1 MAKNNKNNN
10 GYSMNY
16 NGKSYQYIDIDNLKQ
31 ANDLMA
37 KQLKLQSDFI
47 KKQEK
52 MLANG
57 KKLSTLDTNIYNSY
71 KKQSKELGDNVNRNQ
86 KIIDSWNRNIRNT
99 LKTSPNKTGVLGD
112 IIQASNTRTSRVG
125 YEQMP
130 KNIADIFRTS
140 ISNGLNQSQLKE
152 TNKIYEKAVD
162 SVIAKYK
169 RKGADFSDATT
180 MAKVNEE
187 IKEKTISEM
196 GGITD
201 KYSKATTVL
210 SIATDVFKEA
220 VNTWVRVFKSGLSHQ
235 KDVYES
241 TFEPISVRNNT
252 TRGMYYAAQSE
263 LGGFG
268 KNRLAEMGLNDNI
281 ATSDVQKMW
290 AKMAENGIKIDMST
304 EESRAEVSAKAI
316 DLVLTNK
323 IVPFLDTSS
332 ESVQLLNERLGDSFV
347 KQIRGI
353 SQASLEVAGN
363 NVGTSKVL
371 NELIDL
377 VQPMSDEALSN
388 LAKGST
394 ELTALYNRLIAPKED
409 GGYGYST
416 SQANDI
422 IKTTYKSQAYNNQM
436 LKSGNLKEQLFALN
450 LLENNINT
458 NDLSQLNNAAGAY
471 INTKN
476 YLASWFPSVNGS
488 AMNQLIANEGKD
500 AVGLSWEDLQAYEKY
515 KESGVSVADLVS
527 STEFTDEDIKKW
539 ASYKTDQYG
548 SGNNQ
553 TNQTLQDITVEN
565 LANELAVGEQWM
577 GHWTSIIETAIKG
590 IGTILLTKI
599 VGGVIGKGISALS
612 GISAGGITG
621 TSTGGLLGTTGK
633 MVAGIGGIALAS
645 AALIKI
651 GDSINSELLSKQ
663 QYNANVQSTLF
674 TQEMKDELNGTGL
687 ENNSAAVA
695 VRSAGEGYNA
705 GKGNWQT
712 IFDRTE
718 GDIAGDWWADT
729 KGLFGNWADKAWFFN
744 NPSKNNAQEY
754 NSWLLG
760 MYLNENHSMT
770 NNDDYMH
777 LLLTYYALMASQ
789 GLDGN
794 YTKNADVND
803 ANVKQ
808 YIKDVLAD
816 EELFKEYG
824 RALNVL
830 QGEGIVDKY
839 GTPIKDNWTDIQ
851 HQIIDWSSHRYG
863 LDYVPYDNY
872 RAELHEGEAVLTAST
887 ASELRNLIDEYR
899 NTAKQSVQFDV
910 IIQNQTNAL
919 VNKMG
924 EIIAVMQNNRPIFP
938 TTAINKGNEILNYSM
953 TKMVSTRD
961 FSQ

>member
-57 KKLSTLDTNIYNSY
+57 KKLSALDTNLYNSY

-99 LKTSPNKTGVLGD
+99 LKTSPNKTGVLRD
-112 IIQASNTRTSRVG
+112 IIQTSNTRTSRIG

-130 KNIADIFRTS
+130 KNIADIFKTS

-152 TNKIYEKAVD
+152 TNKIYEKTVD

-220 VNTWVRVFKSGLSHQ
+220 VNTWVRVFKNGLSHQ
-235 KDVYES
+235 KDVYGS
-241 TFEPISVRNNT
+241 TFEPISVRNGT
-252 TRGMYYAAQSE
+252 TRGQYYAAQSE

-422 IKTTYKSQAYNNQM
+422 IKTIYKSQAYNNQM

-599 VGGVIGKGISALS
+599 VGGVIGKGIGAL
-612 GISAGGITG
+612 TG
-621 TSTGGLLGTTGK
+621 LGTTTLSRGSGLGSLLGK
-633 MVAGIGGIALAS
+633 AGPIAGGVATVAATVGAELLVMKAMSDYNDKEKENARKYADENIDYYLDKREGTTHEDDTTVAHNDAEGFYMGGTGKIATDDYADIFRSWKHDTAGGFQYWWQKMFHPDKVKEPKEYNKWRIDDFLNYYGSLYNNEEDRAKVAFGMSAVLYAIGV
-645 AALIKI
+645 
-651 GDSINSELLSKQ
+651 GDSAKEYFGVSRDDVIN
-663 QYNANVQSTLF
+663 YMNAEYDAGTIDNVSNYISSYGLGRGFVDKSGHEVDTN
-674 TQEMKDELNGTGL
+674 TISNTINGWF
-687 ENNSAAVA
+687 N
-695 VRSAGEGYNA
+695 
-705 GKGNWQT
+705 
-712 IFDRTE
+712 TE
-718 GDIAGDWWADT
+718 D
-729 KGLFGNWADKAWFFN
+729 
-744 NPSKNNAQEY
+744 
-754 NSWLLG
+754 
-760 MYLNENHSMT
+760 NHF
-770 NNDDYMH
+770 H
-777 LLLTYYALMASQ
+777 RQ
-789 GLDGN
+789 GLNMVPVDN
-794 YTKNADVND
+794 YPA
-803 ANVKQ
+803 
-808 YIKDVLAD
+808 ILH
-816 EELFKEYG
+816 
-824 RALNVL
+824 
-830 QGEGIVDKY
+830 QGEAI
-839 GTPIKDNWTDIQ
+839 
-851 HQIIDWSSHRYG
+851 
-863 LDYVPYDNY
+863 
-872 RAELHEGEAVLTAST
+872 LTAAT
-887 ASELRNLIDEYR
+887 ANELRNLLDEYR
-899 NTAKQSVQFDV
+899 NTSRQSVQFDI
-910 IIQNQTNAL
+910 IIQNQTTAL
-919 VNKMG
+919 VNKMD
-924 EIIAVMQNNRPIFP
+924 EIVRAINNNTPMFP
-938 TTAINKGNEILNYSM
+938 TTDRAENARKIIQNSM
-953 TKMVSTRD
+953 TKLKSTRD
-961 FSQ
+961 FSH